1 MILELLD
8 STDNRLTVKSTPF
21 EEGDK
26 TELFENLKETMIHHK
41 GYILTAIQTGSPVR
55 VFVMGNPDDPD
66 NIVGCFNPRI
76 VDVSDEISLEEENSL
91 TSPGLF
97 VKVKRH
103 DWVRVRY
110 TTHEGVTDT
119 IKVGGL
125 TARLFQQAVDHL
137 DGILYTHRANRYH
150 LEQARKNK
158 VKLDKLRKKRQ
169 AA

>member
-8 STDNRLTVKSTPF
+8 STDNLLTVKSTPF
-21 EEGDK
+21 EDDDK
-26 TELFENLKETMIHHK
+26 TELFENLKETMILHK
-41 GYILTAIQTGSPVR
+41 GYILTAIQTGLPVR
-55 VFVMGNPDDPD
+55 AFVMGNPDDPD
-66 NIVGCFNPRI
+66 NVVGCFNPRI

-137 DGILYTHRANRYH
+137 DGILYTKKANRYH
-150 LEQARKNK
+150 LEQAKKQK
-158 VKLDKLRKKRQ
+158 VKMDKLRNRKMIV
-169 AA
+169 